1 MQELQMIKCPSCKQN
16 FPLKRK
22 QLGYRICIEC
32 SQEKPKV
39 AVNTVNGQGDHTW
52 NDILI
57 MEQEKAQGITKRA
70 AELEGKQADVEV
82 LDLDKNED
90 QRKRQIDQKIKDLLQ
105 SE

>member
-1 MQELQMIKCPSCKQN
+1 MQELQMIKCPRCKQDY
-16 FPLKRK
+16 PLKRK
-22 QLGYRICIEC
+22 QLGYKFCINC

-70 AELEGKQADVEV
+70 AELKNKKVDVEM
-82 LDLDKNED
+82 LDLDTNED
-90 QRKRQIDQKIKDLLQ
+90 QRKREIDQKVKNLLQ